1 MIPLTKH
8 AEVTDL
14 AALLIIQLERHGYHA
29 TFTEARDIA
38 SQILTAQYEHPI
50 ARLLSA
56 RLALVEA
63 GVFSAAPWFY
73 GDTTREA
80 ADIIREWATERG
92 FSLEPHLDGFV
103 VQTADGRDIVTWYPS
118 YAEAAAKLRAAKP
131 ESRCEVDQTMW
142 RPEAVGQ

>member
-38 SQILTAQYEHPI
+38 AQILTAQYEHPI

-56 RLALVEA
+56 RLACLDA
-63 GVFSAAPWFY
+63 GIDSSSVWFY
-73 GDTTREA
+73 GDKTPEA
-80 ADIIREWATERG
+80 EAIIREWGVEHA
-92 FSLEPHLDGFV
+92 LLPIKICDGFGFEHPRTFEV
-103 VQTADGRDIVTWYPS
+103 IVTWYPS
-118 YAEAAAKLRAAKP
+118 YEDAKEKAETKRTDIDR
-131 ESRCEVDQTMW
+131 EQCW
-142 RPEAVGQ
+142 RPQDQAVQP